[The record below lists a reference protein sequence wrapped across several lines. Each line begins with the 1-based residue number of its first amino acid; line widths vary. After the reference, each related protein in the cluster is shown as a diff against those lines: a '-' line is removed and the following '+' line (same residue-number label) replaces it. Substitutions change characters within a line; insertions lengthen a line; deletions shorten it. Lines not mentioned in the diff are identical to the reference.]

1 MGVEDIDRER
11 RALAELGDLHFDATA
26 ADERHERMRRPGIP
40 HGRPGRLRDQSQCVG
55 LGDVGLGHDRCR
67 VVHGTPS
74 LRRTSRGTPLS
85 KQATASA
92 GWAPGRFRRGAA
104 ELLDLVG
111 EPEYRGTVCSL
122 SHPEALRSRG
132 PMSSLT
138 NYGQAIA
145 STTVALQ
152 RLLSSPPI
160 GLQVT
165 AYVLGAPRT
174 GVIGP
179 SINLFLYYDSLISY
193 REETQRGPSRVISE
207 LHYLVSAFPGDD
219 VDTDAGSH
227 RAFGAARAAIERH
240 PVLNVPIG
248 SADNLQVWL
257 SPSPLTNEVLT
268 SLWLASNAPLRL
280 SFGVMASFTLDA
292 AERTAVVGTVRDVVK
307 LAGAGALAVFTGA
320 DAVAKAEAAASV
332 ANELGKPL
340 VTVPLNEVV
349 GASAAA
355 TEDNLGRIF
364 EQAEHRG
371 AVLMIAESDPLF
383 GMRPEV
389 LDVDDPYSG
398 LEIGSILDL
407 FGQSPSVVIIE
418 LTHPAGD
425 ELADRTRVEVRFP
438 GPGPEPEPDSASAT
452 GD

>member
-1 MGVEDIDRER
+1 M
-11 RALAELGDLHFDATA
+11 ALSAHFRIQKLSEAE
-26 ADERHERMRRPGIP
+26 
-40 HGRPGRLRDQSQCVG
+40 V
-55 LGDVGLGHDRCR
+55 
-67 VVHGTPS
+67 
-74 LRRTSRGTPLS
+74 
-85 KQATASA
+85 
-92 GWAPGRFRRGAA
+92 
-104 ELLDLVG
+104 
-111 EPEYRGTVCSL
+111 
-122 SHPEALRSRG
+122 

-407 FGQSPSVVIIE
+407 LGQSPSVVIIE

-438 GPGPEPEPDSASAT
+438 GPGPGQEPEPDSASAT